1 MLKQNDLQIICSLRG
16 KFTFKLEYLN
26 NFEIRTF
33 PIDITF
39 IIFIKN
45 LSLAMSILECLLFF
59 LKFLTFYK
67 QRSNIKSNDLITN
80 LLKSKVNF

>member
-1 MLKQNDLQIICSLRG
+1 MLITWEIHIQCTNL
-16 KFTFKLEYLN
+16 LEYLN
-26 NFEIRTF
+26 NFEIRTL
-33 PIDITF
+33 PTDITF

-67 QRSNIKSNDLITN
+67 QRSNIKSNDLIAN

>member
-1 MLKQNDLQIICSLRG
+1 MLITWEIHIQCTNL
-16 KFTFKLEYLN
+16 LEYLN
-26 NFEIRTF
+26 NFEIRTL
-33 PIDITF
+33 PTDITF

>member
-59 LKFLTFYK
+59 LKFLTFYNK
-67 QRSNIKSNDLITN
+67 DLISKAMISTN

>member
-1 MLKQNDLQIICSLRG
+1 MLITWEIHIQCTNL
-16 KFTFKLEYLN
+16 LEYLN
-26 NFEIRTF
+26 NFEIRTL
-33 PIDITF
+33 PTDITF
-39 IIFIKN
+39 IVFIKN
-45 LSLAMSILECLLFF
+45 LSLAMSILECLLVF